1 MASITIT
8 LDDDLAERLREKAEQ
23 QGGRSISSLIREAC
37 DEKLERDNKP
47 APQPVTEEA
56 AV

>member
-8 LDDDLAERLREKAEQ
+8 LDEELHAALRERAEQ

-37 DEKLERDNKP
+37 AEKLERE
-47 APQPVTEEA
+47 AQPGTEEDA
-56 AV
+56 A